1 MRNNLDYPLLYLKK
15 FKQILTINKNNLIKL
30 LEIKKILLT
39 AKRKDKKV
47 FIFGNGG
54 SASIASHFS
63 VDLTT
68 NCNIKCHNFNEAN
81 LITCLSN
88 DFGYKNWITKSL
100 SYFAKKDDIL
110 ILVSSSGKSNNMIE
124 AFKFAKKNK
133 LKIITFTGF
142 NKNNRL
148 NKMSQINI
156 WIDSQNYN
164 FIENAHQI
172 LLLLLVDWIKNNN
185 F

>member
-1 MRNNLDYPLLYLKK
+1 MTLV
-15 FKQILTINKNNLIKL
+15 T
-30 LEIKKILLT
+30 KIGLQ
-39 AKRKDKKV
+39 
-47 FIFGNGG
+47 
-54 SASIASHFS
+54 SH
-63 VDLTT
+63 
-68 NCNIKCHNFNEAN
+68 
-81 LITCLSN
+81 
-88 DFGYKNWITKSL
+88 L

-110 ILVSSSGKSNNMIE
+110 ILVSSSGKSNNRL
-124 AFKFAKKNK
+124 KPLNLQKNK

-142 NKNNRL
+142 NKNRL